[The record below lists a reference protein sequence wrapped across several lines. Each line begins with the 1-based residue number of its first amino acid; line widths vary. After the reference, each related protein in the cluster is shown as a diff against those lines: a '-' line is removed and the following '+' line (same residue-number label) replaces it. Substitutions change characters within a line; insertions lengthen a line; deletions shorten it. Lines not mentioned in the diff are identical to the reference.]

1 MRSNNTTF
9 SINSPSGDKSMYVD
23 SDGNTVVNSLVIIDS
38 NDGSKWRISI
48 SNGELITEPL
58 EVQVKR
64 DWKISKILK

>member
-1 MRSNNTTF
+1 
-9 SINSPSGDKSMYVD
+9 MYVD

>member
-1 MRSNNTTF
+1 MGTIKNAF
-9 SINSPSGDKSMYVD
+9 LINSPNGDKSMYVD

-38 NDGSKWRISI
+38 NDGSKWKISI